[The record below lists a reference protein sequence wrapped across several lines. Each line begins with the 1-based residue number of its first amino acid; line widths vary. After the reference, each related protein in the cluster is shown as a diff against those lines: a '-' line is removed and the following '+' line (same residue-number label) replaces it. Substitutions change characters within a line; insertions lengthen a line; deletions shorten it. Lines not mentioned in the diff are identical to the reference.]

1 VNDCS
6 PEIRVHTEVAVW
18 DIAERRPGPNVG
30 KADVPWEETSR
41 CTMGAAGV
49 GVQASGE
56 RSAEI
61 TSGRAITQQGL
72 AATCKDPLTKVA
84 TVGRGRVLV

>member
-6 PEIRVHTEVAVW
+6 PEKHARTEVAVRN
-18 DIAERRPGPNVG
+18 IAERRPGPNVG
-30 KADVPWEETSR
+30 KADVPWEETST

-61 TSGRAITQQGL
+61 TSGRATTQQGL
-72 AATCKDPLTKVA
+72 AATCKDPPTE
-84 TVGRGRVLV
+84 GEP